1 MHYDSIIIG
10 AGLSGLTCALL
21 LGRKGKRVLVLEQN
35 AHPAPLVRGF
45 YRNGLY
51 FDSGFHYAGGL
62 GEDGPLRLFFR
73 HLGLE
78 GKLELF
84 PFAKDGFDGL
94 RFTVT
99 GEEFFLPVGLANI
112 EAFLSARFPQAR
124 KRISVFLQEVFAKWR
139 NFPYL
144 DLDVDLADF
153 GIAAVH
159 GMSLHERLQEFEP
172 WPQLQGIL
180 SMHSLL
186 YGLPP
191 ESVSVSFNAMVAGS
205 YYDSVHGI
213 CGGGRSLINAFQ
225 ELLAA
230 AGVEILCNQDVAHI
244 LAESRGVS
252 GVRLTSGKEF
262 SAREV
267 VATVSPGL
275 LPRLLPPGIF
285 RPAYSKRL
293 KNLRQTSSAYIGFFQ
308 SRGTSEFL
316 RGRNLFSQPCPGIFN
331 GAADQVLEKRSFFIA
346 GTDQGRGRGAHGVV
360 FIVPAS
366 YDEVS
371 CWQEPGS
378 DRPAGYIAWKREIG
392 ARMQT
397 MLKKSCPEIPEPEL
411 VELGTPLTFCRYSRA
426 SEGAIYGTGH
436 WLGQYNPHPATRL
449 PGLFLS
455 GQAVT
460 APGLLGVMTAA
471 YLTCGSILGHE
482 HLRGELRTC
491 R

>member
-1 MHYDSIIIG
+1 MSYDSIIIG

-21 LGRKGKRVLVLEQN
+21 LGRSGRKVLVLEQN
-35 AHPAPLVRGF
+35 AHVAPLVRGF
-45 YRNGLY
+45 NRNGLY

-62 GEDGPLRLFFR
+62 GDDGPLDLFFR
-73 HLGLE
+73 HLGLA
-78 GKLELF
+78 GKLNLF
-84 PFAKDGFDGL
+84 PFAQDGFDGL
-94 RFTVT
+94 RLSAT
-99 GEEFFLPVGLANI
+99 GQDFFLPVGLANI
-112 EAFLSARFPQAR
+112 ETVLSDRFPQAR
-124 KRISVFLQEVFAKWR
+124 EKISAFLLEVSSRWR

-153 GIAAVH
+153 GIKVVH
-159 GMSLHERLQEFEP
+159 GMSLQERLREFEP

-191 ESVSVSFNAMVAGS
+191 ESVSVSFNAVVAGS
-205 YYDSVHGI
+205 YYHSAHGI
-213 CGGGRSLINAFQ
+213 VGGGRSLINAFQ
-225 ELLAA
+225 DLLAEA
-230 AGVEILCNQDVAHI
+230 DVEILCNKDVAGVLTGNH
-244 LAESRGVS
+244 GVS
-252 GVRLTSGKEF
+252 GVRLTSGEEF
-262 SAREV
+262 PAGEV
-267 VATVSPGL
+267 VATLNPGL
-275 LPRLLPPGIF
+275 LPQLFPPGTF

-293 KNLRQTSSAYIGFFQ
+293 INLRQTSSAYIGFFRT
-308 SRGTSEFL
+308 RGTSEFL
-316 RGRNLFSQPCPGIFN
+316 RGRNLFIQSHPGIFN
-331 GAADQVLEKRSFFIA
+331 GSADQALEERSFYVTGA
-346 GTDQGRGRGAHGVV
+346 DQGSSGGINGVV
-360 FIVPAS
+360 CIVPAR

-371 CWQEPGS
+371 CWQAPGPG
-378 DRPAGYIAWKREIG
+378 RPEGYIAWKKEIG
-392 ARMQT
+392 ERLLT
-397 MLKKSCPEIPEPEL
+397 MLKKSCPEISEPEL

-426 SEGAIYGTGH
+426 NEGAVYGTGH

-460 APGLLGVMTAA
+460 APGLLGAITAA